1 MLGKYVKN
9 VYKKYFQPT
18 TDPSPPDSS
27 LATEQLHQEC
37 SQSTI
42 QHNLGR

>member
-18 TDPSPPDSS
+18 TDPSPPIV
-27 LATEQLHQEC
+27 LWLLNNC
-37 SQSTI
+37 IRNVLRVRYSTI
-42 QHNLGR
+42 